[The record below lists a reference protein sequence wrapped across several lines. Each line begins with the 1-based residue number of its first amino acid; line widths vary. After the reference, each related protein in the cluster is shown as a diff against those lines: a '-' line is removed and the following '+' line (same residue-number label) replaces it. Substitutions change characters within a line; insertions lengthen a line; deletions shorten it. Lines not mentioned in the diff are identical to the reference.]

1 MHFDQALHLLQKIG
15 PEVDKRGLRIAS
27 RFYDQLEKN
36 HSRQLEQMGQQ
47 DMRLQNR
54 ELRILRLSRLL
65 HHVTNQQ
72 EPSELFKLVLL
83 EEINQTKSFIM
94 SYPEIVSQEI
104 LLAVQWEFELEATDP
119 LLEAWSVVHHQLVD
133 TCRHF
138 CKYSSNADWRQLEV
152 LLIAETHHLGA
163 VIDEARYALT
173 NRRKTIL
180 VHLNQ
185 TNRLSKKMTVAVEG
199 LVRKG
204 LIFHTL
210 HEDSADERTDDFL
223 RMIASNDPIVF
234 VSGSSRFIA
243 DVQRILEPLPVI
255 FGPFVAD
262 NALPS

>member
-173 NRRKTIL
+173 NHRKTTL
-180 VHLNQ
+180 VHFNDMKV
-185 TNRLSKKMTVAVEG
+185 LSSKLMMTLEG
-199 LVRKG
+199 LIQKG
-204 LIFHTL
+204 LVFHTI
-210 HEDSADERTDDFL
+210 HQNSTDEGAAEFL
-223 RMIASNDPIVF
+223 EMIASDDPIVF